1 MKRLSPLVLTV
12 FFLIPVKGVFSAP
25 SPTRSTIE
33 LLISGG
39 TSILN
44 IDNPSFGAKTVP
56 VVGLGLAPYFS
67 KGKFFSYGIE
77 LLLQYSMKSN
87 YNDYFY
93 YDSYLSLSLVP
104 GIRLHIGNRDTGNVW
119 YRFGAG
125 LGFSHLFSG
134 FTQKNVFLTSLS
146 GGIVFRNFFLDA
158 ILFSYTHNF
167 LRSFQAFETFRL
179 EASFTL
185 WEKETEPASR
195 RKTFR

>member
-1 MKRLSPLVLTV
+1 MKRLSPLVLTI
-12 FFLIPVKGVFSAP
+12 FFLLPVKGAFSAP
-25 SPTRSTIE
+25 GRTHSTID
-33 LLISGG
+33 LLVSGG

-44 IDNPSFGAKTVP
+44 IDNPSFGAKMVP
-56 VVGLGLAPYFS
+56 VVGLGIAPYFS
-67 KGKFFSYGIE
+67 KGNLFSYGVE

-93 YDSYLSLSLVP
+93 YDSYFSLSLVP
-104 GIRLHIGNRDTGNVW
+104 GIRVHIGNRDTVNVS

-125 LGFSHLFSG
+125 LGFSHVFSG

-146 GGIVFRNFFLDA
+146 GGLVFRNFFLDA
-158 ILFSYTHNF
+158 ILFRYTHNF